1 MYLTVL
7 YFMFKKIYGK
17 NHCHR
22 KDCLKGVG
30 AISITGVKKKK
41 RNKEKASIISLV
53 CCVKSH
59 VTSTIFSFI
68 DDKDR
73 YDKILQPSFW

>member
-41 RNKEKASIISLV
+41 ETKKKQA
-53 CCVKSH
+53 
-59 VTSTIFSFI
+59 
-68 DDKDR
+68 
-73 YDKILQPSFW
+73 